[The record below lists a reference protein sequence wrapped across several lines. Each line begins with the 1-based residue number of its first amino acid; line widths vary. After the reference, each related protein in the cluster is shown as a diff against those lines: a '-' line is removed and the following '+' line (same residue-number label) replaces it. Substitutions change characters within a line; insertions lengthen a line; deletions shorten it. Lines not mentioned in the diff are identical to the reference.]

1 MKTETTPTYKKG
13 ALVALRFIES
23 PGAPGTYVMQHAD
36 GTLHGAT
43 WRPRGNY
50 SMQLPK
56 AMTVFAEI
64 TGRRGDNLLIVE
76 TPWLLGRCHLVLSRA
91 ELTACDMNT
100 TIA

>member
-1 MKTETTPTYKKG
+1 MKTENTPTYKKG

-23 PGAPGTYVMQHAD
+23 PSGNGTYVMQKAD

-43 WRPRGNY
+43 WRPRKDH

-64 TGRRGDNLLIVE
+64 AGRRGDNLIVE
-76 TPWLLGRCHLVLSRA
+76 TPYLLGRCHLVLSRA
-91 ELTACDMNT
+91 ELAACDMNT
-100 TIA
+100 TNA